1 MSKKLVV
8 KLNLDGITE
17 LKRGDGVH
25 EMLEEY
31 RAKAAQNLPDGYAY
45 SFWYGKRTSG
55 VAIYPET
62 KEAGLDNYRNN
73 TLLKETGW
81 F

>member
-1 MSKKLVV
+1 MSKKLRV
-8 KLNLDGITE
+8 KLKLKGITE

-25 EMLEEY
+25 EMLEKY
-31 RAKAAQNLPDGYAY
+31 GAWAAENLTDGYAY
-45 SFWYGKRTSG
+45 TVWDGKRTSG
-55 VAIYPET
+55 VAVYPET
-62 KEAGLDNYRNN
+62 REAGLDNYRNN